1 MLALAVVPIL
11 VFADEMPAADFSGL
25 VAGVIDGDS
34 LTAMNQGKAENVRLL
49 GIDGP
54 EKKQPFGA
62 RAKAVHLPTGVRESR
77 HDPNDWA

>member
-25 VAGVIDGDS
+25 VVGVIDGDS
-34 LTAMNQGKAENVRLL
+34 LTAMNQGKAEHVRLL

-62 RAKAVHLPTGVRESR
+62 RAKQFTSTKRGSADLRYLTT
-77 HDPNDWA
+77 